1 MDRLVHWL
9 EASSASEV
17 IQKVFWVIPTVQTV
31 HILAISVVFASM
43 AMLDMR
49 LLGLAGTGHSVVSLA
64 RRFLPWLWSSL
75 VVLAVTGSILIVG
88 EPHRALGN
96 LTFTLKMAMLATAIA
111 ATRVLQS
118 LLKRDI
124 GAGNAD
130 LAPAH
135 AGIARVIGLVSLLL
149 WIGIIVA
156 GRLIA
161 YTGDLTR

>member
-9 EASSASEV
+9 EATSASEV
-17 IQKVFWVIPTVQTV
+17 IQRIFWIIPTVQIV

-43 AMLDMR
+43 AMLDAR
-49 LLGLAGTGHSVVSLA
+49 LLGLAGTRHSVASLA
-64 RRFLPWLWSSL
+64 HRFLPWLWSSL
-75 VVLAVTGSILIVG
+75 VVLAVTGSILILG

-96 LTFTLKMAMLATAIA
+96 LTFALKMAMLAAAVA
-111 ATRVLQS
+111 ATLALQG

-135 AGIARVIGLVSLLL
+135 AGIARAIGLVSLLL

-161 YTGDLTR
+161 YTGDLR